1 MATVFRRKDR
11 KDWKSVWYFKYEGL
25 DGKTV
30 YGRGWPDKKKTKDH
44 AESLEAEAR
53 AVRNGE
59 KEAPRSW
66 LKNRNRPI
74 TEIIDDY
81 LKWGRCQGGRYGR
94 PWDDQNAQGK
104 EASLAFWVKELRL
117 TVLSEIELGQVEKT
131 VQALLAKKLSPKTAA
146 WRVEALRSLC
156 CWAVKRDML
165 SDNPLRGMSRIDVT
179 PKEPHRELDE
189 TEVSALLQAAVPPRL
204 MWYQVGLET
213 GFRLNELR
221 CIRVKDLDVAGS
233 SIYLAADYSKD
244 RKEHRQFIS
253 PDLAVR
259 LSVLTAGKHPD
270 ERLLGIPKGPNP
282 AAYIRA
288 DFEKA
293 NVVAVTDQGKATWH
307 SLRKVYIN
315 NVIRSGAD
323 LKTVME
329 LARHS
334 SATMS
339 MDVYAKAKP
348 SLLKNAVA
356 SVAAKIKASSGY
368 IPVEKSGD
376 SKAPANDSGRPKFQ
390 EIEKSGGYRDR
401 TGDLQTASLTLS
413 QLS

>member
-1 MATVFRRKDR
+1 M
-11 KDWKSVWYFKYEGL
+11 
-25 DGKTV
+25 
-30 YGRGWPDKKKTKDH
+30 
-44 AESLEAEAR
+44 
-53 AVRNGE
+53 
-59 KEAPRSW
+59 
-66 LKNRNRPI
+66 
-74 TEIIDDY
+74 
-81 LKWGRCQGGRYGR
+81 
-94 PWDDQNAQGK
+94 
-104 EASLAFWVKELRL
+104 
-117 TVLSEIELGQVEKT
+117 
-131 VQALLAKKLSPKTAA
+131 
-146 WRVEALRSLC
+146 
-156 CWAVKRDML
+156 KRDML

-189 TEVSALLQAAVPPRL
+189 SEVSALLRVAVAPRL

-221 CIRVKDLDVAGS
+221 CIRVKDLDVAGA
-233 SIYLAADYSKD
+233 SIFLAAEYSKN
-244 RKEHRQFIS
+244 RKDTRQFIS
-253 PDLAVR
+253 PDLAAR
-259 LSVLTAGKHPD
+259 LLALTVGKHPD

-288 DFEKA
+288 DFDKA
-293 NVVAVTDQGKATWH
+293 KVAAVTDLGIATWH

-334 SATMS
+334 SAKMS

-356 SVAAKIKASSGY
+356 SVAAKIKASSGCV
-368 IPVEKSGD
+368 PGEKTDD
-376 SKAPANDSGRPKFQ
+376 SKAPANDSGDLKMQ
-390 EIEKSGGYRDR
+390 EVKVSGGYRDR